1 MGPVQAVDEVLFLH
15 ELGFA
20 FHHDHGVT
28 GSGEGDVHVGAGLF
42 FGGGVQHELTVHTAE
57 AGTGNRAGEGNGGN
71 AGGGRSGGDAQHVRI
86 VHAVGRDDGGEHLNF
101 VAVALGEERTD
112 GAVDETGDEGLVV
125 AGAADLTTEE
135 VAGDAAGGVH
145 AFGVFHGEGEEVL
158 GGVEHSFAHSDESH
172 GAAAL
177 DPDGA
182 VGLAGQ
188 TTSLQ
193 NDFLAADDGGNTSAV
208 EKTHVFLQWKETPW
222 KTVTFRSPLFAD
234 APSSR

>member
-1 MGPVQAVDEVLFLH
+1 MTTASRE
-15 ELGFA
+15 A
-20 FHHDHGVT
+20 A
-28 GSGEGDVHVGAGLF
+28 SDVHVGAGLF
-42 FGGGVQHELTVHTAE
+42 FSSGVQHELTVHAAE
-57 AGTGNRAGEGNGGN
+57 AGTGDRAGEGDGGD
-71 AGGGRSGGDAQHVRI
+71 AGGGGSGGDAEHVRI
-86 VHAVGRDDGGEHLNF
+86 VHAVGRDDGGEDLHF
-101 VAVALGEERTD
+101 VAVALGEEGTD
-112 GAVDETGDEGLVV
+112 GAIDETGDEGLVV
-125 AGAADLTTEE
+125 AGTADLTTEE
-135 VAGDAAGGVH
+135 VAGDAAGGIH
-145 AFGVFHGEGEEVL
+145 AFGVFHGKGEEVL

-193 NDFLAADDGGNTSAV
+193 NDFLAADNGGNTSAV